1 MWFKNF
7 LQQIIKLE
15 RAGKKAF
22 ASRRDSIISGLKFY
36 FIFIEVLE
44 NELKINQFQN
54 MNFRYLKFIQWH
66 FSQYYSFDANGMP
79 MRFDVSFK
87 SFKLTVIDFLTTM
100 KNLQYM
106 LEKMKCWAM
115 FIKIVPF
122 NPDRGQHSTIESQHG
137 FEISATSFLS
147 LKQTSST
154 SESYRKI
161 IRSDSEQEMKEEIN
175 KLHKYL
181 GCIHLLNTRKYC
193 DNTHEYCGNT

>member
-1 MWFKNF
+1 M
-7 LQQIIKLE
+7 I
-15 RAGKKAF
+15 
-22 ASRRDSIISGLKFY
+22 
-36 FIFIEVLE
+36 
-44 NELKINQFQN
+44 
-54 MNFRYLKFIQWH
+54 
-66 FSQYYSFDANGMP
+66 
-79 MRFDVSFK
+79 
-87 SFKLTVIDFLTTM
+87 FLTTM
-100 KNLQYM
+100 KNLQYI

-122 NPDRGQHSTIESQHG
+122 NSDRGQHSTIESKYG
-137 FEISATSFLS
+137 FKISATSFLS

-193 DNTHEYCGNT
+193 DNTRKYCGNTHEYWPDTWKMCSPAGAIFASFVTILVSFEAILMYFKACGRALLWN